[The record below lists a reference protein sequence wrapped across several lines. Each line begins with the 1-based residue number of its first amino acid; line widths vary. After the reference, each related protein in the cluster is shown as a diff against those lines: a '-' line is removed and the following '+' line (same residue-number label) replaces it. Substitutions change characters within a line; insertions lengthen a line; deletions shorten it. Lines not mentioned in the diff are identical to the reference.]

1 MVGPAEN
8 RTAGPPASLPRY
20 HGAMTR
26 RSALAA
32 FSAAPVFAGGP
43 PDPLAPLRSRAA
55 EARPITAAERERRLE
70 RAQTLMRE
78 NNLEA
83 ICVGPGTSLNYFT
96 GIRWWGGERLFAMV
110 LPRRGAPFFIVPA
123 FEEGRAREQIAQ
135 AFTDPRVA
143 VLCWQEHDD
152 PYRLTAFGLKER
164 GAATGRIGMEESMPF
179 VFADGI
185 TKASPAA
192 SVSSATP
199 VTAGC
204 RMIKSEHE
212 LALMRLA
219 AEVTLAAYRA
229 AWSAVRPG
237 MAQGEFA
244 GLIAAAHQ
252 RQGFR
257 GGASVQVGEWTALPH
272 GSLTPQAIR
281 ENSIVLIDGGC
292 SVEGY
297 SSDITR
303 TLVLGKPTDK
313 MRRVFDIVR
322 RAEAA
327 ALAAARPGVACEDVD
342 AAARKVIE
350 DGGFGPGYQYFTHR
364 TGHGLG
370 MDGHEWPYLTKGNRL
385 PLAPG
390 MTTSDEPGIYIPGE
404 FGIRLEDSLFVH
416 ENGASLFTPPS
427 VSIEDPFARG

>member
-1 MVGPAEN
+1 
-8 RTAGPPASLPRY
+8 
-20 HGAMTR
+20 MTR

-32 FSAAPVFAGGP
+32 IPAAPAFAAEP
-43 PDPLAPLRSRAA
+43 PDPLASLRSRSA
-55 EARPITAAERERRLE
+55 EARPITAAEREQRLE
-70 RAQTLMRE
+70 RAQKLMRE
-78 NNLEA
+78 SNLQA
-83 ICVGPGTSLNYFT
+83 ICVGPGTSLTYFT

-110 LPRRGAPFFIVPA
+110 LPLRGSPFFVVPG
-123 FEEGRAREQIAQ
+123 FEEGRAREQIAR

-143 VLCWQEHDD
+143 VLCWQEHED
-152 PYRLTAFGLKER
+152 PYRLTALGLKER
-164 GAATGRIGMEESMPF
+164 GVAAGRIGMEESMPF

-185 TKASPAA
+185 AKASPAA
-192 SVSSATP
+192 TVSSATP

-229 AWSAVRPG
+229 AWGAVRPG

-244 GLIAAAHQ
+244 ALIAAAHQ

-272 GSLTPQAIR
+272 GSLTPQVIG
-281 ENSIVLIDGGC
+281 ENSIMLIDGGC

-297 SSDITR
+297 SSDLTR
-303 TLVLGKPTDK
+303 TLVLGKPTGR
-313 MRRVFDIVR
+313 MRRVFEIVR

-342 AAARKVIE
+342 RAARKIIE
-350 DGGFGPGYQYFTHR
+350 DAGFGPGYRYFTHR

-370 MDGHEWPYLTKGNRL
+370 MDWHEWPYLTQGNRL

-390 MTTSDEPGIYIPGE
+390 MTTSDEPGIYILGE
-404 FGIRLEDSLFVH
+404 FGIRLEDSLYMH
-416 ENGASLFTPPS
+416 SGGASLFTPPS
-427 VSIEDPFARG
+427 PSFEDPFGRG